1 MWNFSEIW
9 YTYSFYI
16 YSTKIIR
23 NQSIEHRKE
32 KKRKESDGKWKT
44 KKFLSFD
51 WPVFRGQSFWQS
63 DRKRNFRAMKIKE
76 QIARMLPRK
85 QNRVLERIQK
95 IFIQCYNKRKKE
107 RKFSFVFKISKM
119 EIQTIL
125 KCISSFIIH
134 FVNLIL
140 YSLIL

>member
-1 MWNFSEIW
+1 MTRFFTLQVLKWGFRENILKFLKKKFAILISYRIIFLWYKILAAKIFIFYWKRHNMWNFSEIW

-51 WPVFRGQSFWQS
+51 WPVFRGQSFSWQEAKFS
-63 DRKRNFRAMKIKE
+63 GYENKRTDRKD
-76 QIARMLPRK
+76 
-85 QNRVLERIQK
+85 V
-95 IFIQCYNKRKKE
+95 
-107 RKFSFVFKISKM
+107 
-119 EIQTIL
+119 T
-125 KCISSFIIH
+125 
-134 FVNLIL
+134 
-140 YSLIL
+140 